1 MDYLRRVEINSDAQ
15 FASTV
20 FYIHKNPV
28 HHGYCK
34 EIDQWQWSS
43 YNTILSQSPTLLLR
57 EELLDRFGGRKEF
70 VDYHSQPIYL
80 KNAVV
85 LE

>member
-1 MDYLRRVEINSDAQ
+1 MDFLRRVAIGKEEQ
-15 FASTV
+15 FGATV

-34 EIDQWQWSS
+34 AMEDWKWSS
-43 YNTILSQSPTLLLR
+43 YNTMLSQKPTMLLR
-57 EELLDRFGGRKEF
+57 DEVLDWFGGLKGF
-70 VDYHSQPIYL
+70 TDYHSQPVYL
-80 KNAVV
+80 KRAVD